1 MANKDNDSKDKRPSW
16 LVKLIAAIGAV
27 VVFLSN
33 CVKGIGPGI
42 GNGLGLIGSGG
53 AQQAMEGS
61 AVAGSEARSALP
73 ETGEQPSAETAGESA
88 KEPSEGPAK
97 DSSEETVK
105 ETAEET
111 PEETA
116 PEIRITIVDVTVT
129 EDGYIFQN
137 SKCGL
142 EEIITGLNEGD
153 EIHMTDD
160 NASKKNVDAL
170 KAAAKE
176 KSIKIVEVN

>member
-16 LVKLIAAIGAV
+16 LVKLIAAIGAA

-73 ETGEQPSAETAGESA
+73 ETGEQPSAETAEETA
-88 KEPSEGPAK
+88 KEPSEGP
-97 DSSEETVK
+97 VK
-105 ETAEET
+105 ETAEETPEET